1 MNPLRER
8 RRVALQVLYQLDN
21 GGLQD
26 DVDSLRES
34 IQESVDTS
42 EIDEATIGEGIA
54 LAKEAWTH
62 RAAADNTIEPLTPD
76 WPIRRQPVI
85 DRNLLRLAWYEMTQ
99 AGTPPKVVISE
110 AVDLARE
117 YSTDQSPS
125 FVNGV
130 LDRLFQNLRDTTP
143 ATSDPV
149 TPDASS

>member
-21 GGLQD
+21 GGLPD
-26 DVDSLRES
+26 DVDTLRLA

-42 EIDEATIGEGIA
+42 ETDDQIIEEGIT

-62 RAAADNTIEPLTPD
+62 RALADAAVGPLTPD

-85 DRNLLRLAWYEMTQ
+85 DRNLLRLAWYEMNRV
-99 AGTPPKVVISE
+99 GTPPKVVISE

-130 LDRLFQNLRDTTP
+130 LDRLFQDLRNNTT
-143 ATSDPV
+143 ATPDQV
-149 TPDASS
+149 APDASS